1 MNKRW
6 HLPVVAA
13 VVFATAVFLVLVTN
27 PEPKMKD
34 PQAERP
40 EETPLVKQRQYVICY
55 KTSDYPG
62 KYTVRKY
69 LIFAGRT
76 RPADFLGAY
85 NSLEEARSVI
95 PEGLTRLDR
104 DPRDDPVILEI
115 WIP

>member
-62 KYTVRKY
+62 KYTVRKH
-69 LIFAGRT
+69 LIFEGRT
-76 RPADFLGAY
+76 RPADFLVAFDT
-85 NSLEEARSVI
+85 LEDARKVV
-95 PEGLTRLDR
+95 PKGMTRLNR
-104 DPRDDPVILEI
+104 HPSDDPVILEI